1 MQELSLSEKLAL
13 SKGRPTGFDYLRL
26 GLSISVVCMHSAI
39 TSKGLEADIALWMS
53 PLRPLI
59 RMTLPM
65 FFALSGF
72 LVAGSLFRSASLVQ
86 FLGLRVIRIY
96 PALIIEVVLSALL
109 LGPLLTTVPL
119 ASYFESP
126 VFGLYLMNVSGDI
139 HYFLPGVFENN
150 PYPNI
155 VNAQLWTVPVELGC
169 YISLSALT
177 IVGVKKRF
185 WIAPAVTLMMMLG
198 YFLARLIK
206 FHGQLPF
213 IVGGIPGF
221 LLVVCFVCGVS
232 LYVYRDRLPWS
243 RSLCAISGIASL
255 LLVGVVPYGEYIVVP
270 VVSYF
275 TVCLGATN
283 VRKLGILK
291 GADYSYGIFLYGF
304 VIQQTVVFL
313 CPWAREWWV
322 NILLCVPLA
331 AAVAALSWH
340 LIEKPTLKLRRYLKP
355 RSAQQPNIVTA
366 GPRLVEVASPEL
378 GSGAVPIHMR

>member
-72 LVAGSLFRSASLVQ
+72 LVAGSLFRSKSLLQ

-126 VFGLYLMNVSGDI
+126 VFGLYLMNVTGDI

-150 PYPNI
+150 PYPNV

-185 WIAPAVTLMMMLG
+185 WIAPAVTLIMMLG

-232 LYVYRDRLPWS
+232 LYVYRDLLPWS

-270 VVSYF
+270 VASYF

-283 VRKLGILK
+283 VRKLSILK

-313 CPWAREWWV
+313 FPWAREWWV

-331 AAVAALSWH
+331 AAVSALSWH

-355 RSAQQPNIVTA
+355 RSAQQPNIVAA

-378 GSGAVPIHMR
+378 ESGVVPIHMR

>member
-1 MQELSLSEKLAL
+1 MQKLSLSEKLAL

-39 TSKGLEADIALWMS
+39 TSKGVEADIALWMS

-72 LVAGSLFRSASLVQ
+72 LVAGSLFRSTSLVQ

-126 VFGLYLMNVSGDI
+126 VFGLYLMNVTGDI

-185 WIAPAVTLMMMLG
+185 WIAPAVTLIMMLG

-213 IVGGIPGF
+213 IVGGISGF

-243 RSLCAISGIASL
+243 RSLCAISGIAAM

-270 VVSYF
+270 VASYF

-283 VRKLGILK
+283 VRKLSILK

-313 CPWAREWWV
+313 CPWARECWV

-366 GPRLVEVASPEL
+366 APRLVEVASPEL
-378 GSGAVPIHMR
+378 ESGVVPIH